1 MKEINEKITNI
12 VAEYTD
18 CPAIEFEDAN
28 EFSELNI
35 DSLSLV
41 EIIFDIE
48 ECFDIKLPP
57 ESELESQGFPLASF
71 TDVVNVVKHLVE
83 QK

>member
-18 CPAIEFEDAN
+18 CPTTEFHSAN

-48 ECFDIKLPP
+48 ECFDIKI
-57 ESELESQGFPLASF
+57 PLRA
-71 TDVVNVVKHLVE
+71 N
-83 QK
+83 